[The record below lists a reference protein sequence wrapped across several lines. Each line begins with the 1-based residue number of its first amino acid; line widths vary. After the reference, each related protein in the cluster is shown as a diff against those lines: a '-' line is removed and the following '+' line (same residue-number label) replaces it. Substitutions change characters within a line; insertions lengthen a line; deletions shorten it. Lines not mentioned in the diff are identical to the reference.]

1 MIIGVVGSGIM
12 GAGIA
17 QIAAQAGNEVLI
29 YDQNLQA
36 LDRAKE
42 QINTALKQFVTK
54 GKISQN
60 DADTIY
66 QSICWTTDNKDLA
79 TCDWVIEAIIEDLD
93 LKKTLFSDLEKIVSV
108 NCILASNTSSLS
120 ITAIAAACKLP
131 ERVVGIHFFNPVPM
145 MELVE
150 VIPAL
155 QTNNEILSPILLE
168 LKKWGKTPVLAKDSP
183 GFIVNRIARPYYSEA
198 LRIVDEGIASIEEVD
213 RAMKEIGNF
222 KMGPFELMDFI
233 GHDVN
238 FRVTQSMYTSCYY
251 EPRYKPSFYQKALF
265 DAGYYGKKTG
275 KGFYTYPREIDQ
287 TTAYDTEKL
296 QLIFNRI
303 IVMLIN
309 EAADALYWNIA
320 TQENIDL
327 AMTKGVNYPKGL
339 LSWADELGIDFCV
352 KQLDELYAYYH
363 EERYRCSPILR
374 KKKES
379 KFYLS

>member
-1 MIIGVVGSGIM
+1 MVIGVVGSGIM

-17 QIAAQAGNEVLI
+17 QIAAQAGNKVLL
-29 YDQNLQA
+29 YDLNLQA

-42 QINTALKQFVTK
+42 QVKSALQHLVTK
-54 GKISQN
+54 GKFSQN

-66 QSICWTTDNKDLA
+66 QSIDWTTENMDLE
-79 TCDWVIEAIIEDLD
+79 TCDWIIEAIVEDLD
-93 LKKTLFSDLEKIVSV
+93 VKKTLFCDLEKIVSE

-120 ITAIAAACKLP
+120 ITAIAAACKRP

-145 MELVE
+145 MQLVE

-155 QTNNEILSPILLE
+155 QTNKEILTPILLE
-168 LKKWGKTPVLAKDSP
+168 LTKWGKTPVLAKDTP
-183 GFIVNRIARPYYSEA
+183 GFIVNRIARPFYSEA

-213 RAMKEIGNF
+213 NAMKVLGNF

-265 DAGYYGKKTG
+265 DAGYFGKKSG

-287 TTAYDTEKL
+287 TAKYDAEK
-296 QLIFNRI
+296 QQRIFYRI
-303 IVMLIN
+303 LVMLIN
-309 EAADALYWNIA
+309 EAADALHWNIA

-339 LSWADELGIDFCV
+339 LCWADALGIDFCV

-374 KKKES
+374 QKKES
-379 KFYLS
+379 KFYVS